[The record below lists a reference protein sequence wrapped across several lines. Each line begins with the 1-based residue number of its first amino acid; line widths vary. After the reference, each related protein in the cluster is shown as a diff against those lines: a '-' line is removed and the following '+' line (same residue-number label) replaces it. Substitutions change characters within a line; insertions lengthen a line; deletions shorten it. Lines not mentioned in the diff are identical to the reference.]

1 MKIYSDERINELIKK
16 SFEIA
21 VKDEEWEVRFLN
33 EWNILFENID
43 KILAYVE
50 NGKQGK
56 LFVNS
61 NIWWVLQE
69 TLMKI
74 LDLYDLKLIGA
85 DKVTEEEEVVS
96 KKSKCNCGLKCNL
109 CDEDMTHYNY
119 NGTFIWVCNH
129 CPNIQFEFYNMTD
142 VMELEN
148 FLHKN
153 NKKDLEI
160 L

>member
-119 NGTFIWVCNH
+119 NGTFIWTCNH